1 MAEKR
6 KVKKIPEELS
16 AILERI
22 LNASDNKLNPEIDRI
37 FEVWNQCVGPEAA
50 ENAQPES
57 FKQGMLMV
65 KVSSA
70 PWSQQLEYEK
80 GFIIERINASIGVR
94 LVTEIRFK
102 TGSSRKKKSS
112 KKAWKNGR

>member
-16 AILERI
+16 AVLERI
-22 LNASDNKLNPEIDRI
+22 LNATDNKLNPEIDRI
-37 FEVWNQCVGPEAA
+37 FAVWSQCVDPDTAK
-50 ENAQPES
+50 NAQPES

-80 GFIIERINASIGVR
+80 RFIMERINSLIGAR

-102 TGSSRKKKSS
+102 TGSTRKKTSS
-112 KKAWKNGR
+112 KKARKNG